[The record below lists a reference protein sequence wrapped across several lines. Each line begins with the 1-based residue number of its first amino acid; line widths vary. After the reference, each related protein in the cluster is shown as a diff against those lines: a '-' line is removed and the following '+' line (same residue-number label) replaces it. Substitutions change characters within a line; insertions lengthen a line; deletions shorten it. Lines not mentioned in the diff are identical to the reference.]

1 MLNSDLMRL
10 DAPVRAVLGHL
21 QRQWIRTYSTASNL
35 QTGDV
40 HLDASRI
47 AIFLGT
53 CRRFSSS
60 RFEFHRMSLYVGASH
75 RNTVASLFFSRS
87 TVGRFMHKSWNS
99 RLSVLELST
108 LRWSFEDDV
117 LRYHEHGY
125 RAIGVWRPKLSDC
138 GEAKGRELLSEMG
151 MSVSSL
157 HWAGGFTGHD
167 GRTFRESLH
176 DALDAVQLAA
186 DLNADCLTVLA
197 GSRAGHTKSHARRI
211 FATALRELAECAQAM
226 GVQLAVE
233 PMHSGCAHDFT
244 FLTNIPDTLDIL
256 GGIGH
261 SNIGIVF
268 DCYHMAQDPHV
279 LEWLPSAVPFIR
291 LVQCGDAKAAP
302 LGLQNR
308 CLLGEGYVPIA
319 DIIRTIEHYGYE
331 GYYEVELLGEDV
343 EDYDYEHMLDASRS
357 LLCELLQS

>member
-1 MLNSDLMRL
+1 
-10 DAPVRAVLGHL
+10 
-21 QRQWIRTYSTASNL
+21 
-35 QTGDV
+35 
-40 HLDASRI
+40 
-47 AIFLGT
+47 
-53 CRRFSSS
+53 
-60 RFEFHRMSLYVGASH
+60 MSLYVGASH

>member
-1 MLNSDLMRL
+1 
-10 DAPVRAVLGHL
+10 
-21 QRQWIRTYSTASNL
+21 
-35 QTGDV
+35 
-40 HLDASRI
+40 
-47 AIFLGT
+47 
-53 CRRFSSS
+53 
-60 RFEFHRMSLYVGASH
+60 
-75 RNTVASLFFSRS
+75 
-87 TVGRFMHKSWNS
+87 
-99 RLSVLELST
+99 
-108 LRWSFEDDV
+108 
-117 LRYHEHGY
+117 
-125 RAIGVWRPKLSDC
+125 
-138 GEAKGRELLSEMG
+138 
-151 MSVSSL
+151 
-157 HWAGGFTGHD
+157 
-167 GRTFRESLH
+167 
-176 DALDAVQLAA
+176 
-186 DLNADCLTVLA
+186 
-197 GSRAGHTKSHARRI
+197 
-211 FATALRELAECAQAM
+211 M